1 MVIATGSHYFD
12 IRKSIRTFPVFL
24 VSIIAITV
32 WSSQVVAREGMFT
45 PDQLPGIGED
55 LRATGLKLDPT
66 GLADITAFPL
76 AAVISLGGCSASF
89 VSPKGLVITNHHC
102 ARGSVQFQSSKEN
115 NYLENGFL
123 AASMADE
130 IPAAPG
136 SRVYVTVQVDDVTGQ
151 ITDGLDP
158 AIPPRELYALIEQR
172 QKALIQDCETD
183 PGHRCRVNSF
193 FGGLQ
198 YRLVKRLEIRDVR
211 IVYSPADAIGKY
223 GGDIDNWR
231 WPRHTGD
238 FAFYRAYVSA
248 DGLPPAD
255 HSMENVPY
263 EPEHYLNVSGAGL
276 DDGDFVMAM
285 GYPGSTSRY
294 ARQARVTHTFN
305 WEYPRFTEII
315 SGRLA
320 VIEDAAPQGTDAGI
334 RYASRLAGLNNVLKN
349 LLGQIEGARR
359 QHMVEHRAEREAAFD
374 RWIAADTDRALFG
387 EAIKRLDELA
397 QESTDERRRT
407 LWYDQANNSQLLNTA
422 QRLYRLAR
430 ERQKP
435 DAEREPGY
443 QERDMTFIRQ
453 RLNLLNRRYDASVDK
468 AEWTYSLGGY
478 LAQAETMRFAV
489 LDKALGLNSDSD
501 KAAIARVLDRYYA
514 DTVLENKETRLAM
527 MSWTPAELEESKD
540 PFMRLAVILFDTDI
554 KLEEAQKSRAGLANL
569 LRPQYMQAI
578 INWQAST
585 GHSAYPDANSTLR
598 ITYGTV
604 MGGSPMDGLIYE
616 PFTRLEGILQKDTG
630 DAPFNAPAT
639 QLELIRAG
647 NYGGYKLESIGSV
660 PVNFLSDLDST
671 GGNSGSATLND
682 KGELVGLLFDG
693 TLESVNSDWDF
704 DPHIT
709 RTIHVDT
716 RYMLWVMEMLDGA
729 DALIREM
736 TIVH

>member
-45 PDQLPGIGED
+45 PDQLPGIGEN

-66 GLADITAFPL
+66 GFADITAFPL

-183 PGHRCRVNSF
+183 PGYRCRVNSF

-248 DGLPPAD
+248 DGLPAD

-294 ARQARVTHTFN
+294 ARLARVTHTFN

-359 QHMVEHRAEREAAFD
+359 QHMVERRAEREAALD
-374 RWIAADTDRALFG
+374 RWIAADTDRASLG

-397 QESTDERRRT
+397 QESADERRRT
-407 LWYDQANNSQLLNTA
+407 LWYDQAKNSQLLNTA

-468 AEWTYSLGGY
+468 AEWTYTLGGY

-501 KAAIARVLDRYYA
+501 KSAILRVLDRYYA